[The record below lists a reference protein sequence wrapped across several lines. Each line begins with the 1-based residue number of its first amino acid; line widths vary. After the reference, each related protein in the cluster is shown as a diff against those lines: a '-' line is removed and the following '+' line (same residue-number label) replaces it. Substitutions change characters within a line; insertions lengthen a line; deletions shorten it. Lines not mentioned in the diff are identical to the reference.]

1 MSPTDLAIFVI
12 CTLIVY
18 HNFSCVKNFMR
29 KLPSIVFRESCSL
42 SKSGEREGWFWRVE
56 KMESDLESLL
66 EHFFFGLFPKFCDKE
81 LYRES
86 PGDAL
91 RIPRKTTP

>member
-1 MSPTDLAIFVI
+1 
-12 CTLIVY
+12 
-18 HNFSCVKNFMR
+18 MR

-66 EHFFFGLFPKFCDKE
+66 EHVFFLVCFLNFVIKS
-81 LYRES
+81 YIES
-86 PGDAL
+86 LLEMLLGYQGKPHLD
-91 RIPRKTTP
+91 